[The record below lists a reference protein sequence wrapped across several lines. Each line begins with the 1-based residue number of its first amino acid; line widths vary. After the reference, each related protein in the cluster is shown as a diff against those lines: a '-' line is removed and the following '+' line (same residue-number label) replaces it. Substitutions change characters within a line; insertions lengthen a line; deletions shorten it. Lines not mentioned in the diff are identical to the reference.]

1 MIQIVFQRR
10 YEEVALETQLHRAR
24 RVVNIQLIIGWALRI
39 VPIIIVRLPSERR
52 FRDARA
58 IRLVRRS
65 FRSRRRFPS
74 GGEAERPRFSQSR
87 RRDGFRNRT
96 SAVSLDSLFP
106 SITSS
111 IPRGLSSRDLRTGLP
126 ARRSAIERTSIRN
139 SCVRG
144 IPRLRC

>member
-58 IRLVRRS
+58 IRLVRQQLPQSPTIPIGPRGREAAILTEPS
-65 FRSRRRFPS
+65 PRRISQPD
-74 GGEAERPRFSQSR
+74 ERGFPRFFISI
-87 RRDGFRNRT
+87 DNFID
-96 SAVSLDSLFP
+96 SAGPL
-106 SITSS
+106 
-111 IPRGLSSRDLRTGLP
+111 LS
-126 ARRSAIERTSIRN
+126 
-139 SCVRG
+139 
-144 IPRLRC
+144 